1 MGIVWLK
8 VIAEPGLRPMVIAM
22 GPVAVVAIACGS
34 GDQPVA
40 TATPSPTATPAPTPQ
55 PPPAGTPALRSPTP
69 TPVNSREEAPELL
82 NTFLRPQLVH
92 RGFEVAEIPAEIA
105 RGSTD
110 MSVEQHEA
118 IWTEFLTNTRV
129 EFNSV
134 GSEVLLCE
142 GGRARAVRNA
152 RFFELID
159 QPLTWEIS
167 RSPAARGTDVTLK
180 RTPLDPDLAA
190 NRLFSTTYSTPSYT
204 VSVDYQQGFARFL
217 IDATDAPETISPTE
231 TTIVRDPE
239 CSSHL
244 PG

>member
-1 MGIVWLK
+1 M
-8 VIAEPGLRPMVIAM
+8 
-22 GPVAVVAIACGS
+22 VAIACSS

-40 TATPSPTATPAPTPQ
+40 TATPSPTAAPAPTPQ
-55 PPPAGTPALRSPTP
+55 PAPTETPAPRSPNP
-69 TPVNSREEAPELL
+69 TPVNSREESLELL
-82 NTFLRPQLVH
+82 NTFLGPQLVD

-105 RGSTD
+105 RGSAD
-110 MSVEQHEA
+110 LSVEEHEA

-129 EFNSV
+129 EFDSA
-134 GSEVLLCE
+134 GTEVLLCE
-142 GGRARAVRNA
+142 GGRAMAVQNA

-180 RTPLDPDLAA
+180 LTPLDPDLAA
-190 NRLFSTTYSTPSYT
+190 NRLFTTTYSTPGYT

-217 IDATDAPETISPTE
+217 IDAANAPETISPTE